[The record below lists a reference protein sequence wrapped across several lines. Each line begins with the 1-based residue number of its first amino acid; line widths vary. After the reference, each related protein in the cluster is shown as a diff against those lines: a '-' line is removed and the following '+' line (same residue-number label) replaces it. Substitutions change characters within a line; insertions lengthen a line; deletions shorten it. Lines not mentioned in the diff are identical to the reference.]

1 MNVRNIFLTIPLI
14 AILAA
19 CGDSKKGTSG
29 DGTAPIPVKASSIGL
44 SKGGTTLYASGTI
57 EAVQS
62 ANISTR
68 IMGFVQ
74 KLRVKPGDKVRKG
87 TVIIEI
93 NNSDI
98 SAKKAQV
105 RANILAAEAA
115 FANVEKD
122 YGRYKALFE
131 AQSAS
136 QKEMDDISAQYQMAK
151 ANLEAAKQM
160 EQEVEAQ
167 MNYVHIKSPF
177 NGVVTNTFVKEGDLA
192 NPGMPLLEVE
202 SPDQFQVVAMVPESD
217 ISKITR
223 EMEVNIQLK
232 TLDQWVSGKV
242 TEVSSSSKNTGGQYL
257 VKVILEPT
265 RLPVKSGMYT
275 TVGFPVDDSEEKD
288 LVLIPADILVKRGQ
302 LTGVYTVSAQDK
314 ALLRWIRLG
323 RTVGDSVTVLSGLNN
338 QDRVIY
344 SAEAK
349 LYNGAKILV
358 Q

>member
-1 MNVRNIFLTIPLI
+1 MNLKNILLTLTVLGV
-14 AILAA
+14 LAA
-19 CGDSKKGTSG
+19 CGNSNEGASG
-29 DGTAPIPVKASSIGL
+29 DDTAAIPVKASPISPAK
-44 SKGGTTLYASGTI
+44 SRTSLYASGTI

-74 KLRVKPGDKVRKG
+74 RLRVKPGDKVRRG
-87 TVIIEI
+87 TVLIEI

-98 SAKKAQV
+98 AAKRAQV

-151 ANLEAAKQM
+151 AKLEAARQM

-167 MNYVHIKSPF
+167 MNYVRIKSPF
-177 NGVVTNTFVKEGDLA
+177 DGVVTNTFVKEGDLA

-202 SPDQFQVVAMVPESD
+202 SPDQFQVVAMVPESE
-217 ISKITR
+217 ISKIAKD
-223 EMEVNIQLK
+223 MEVSVHLK
-232 TLDQWVSGKV
+232 TLDQWVRGRVS
-242 TEVSSSSKNTGGQYL
+242 EVSSSSKNTGGQYL
-257 VKVILEPT
+257 VKVILEET
-265 RLPVKSGMYT
+265 EQPVKSGMYT
-275 TVGFPVDDSEEKD
+275 TVGFPIEQTDQRDV
-288 LVLIPADILVKRGQ
+288 LLIPSDILVNKGQ
-302 LTGVYTVSAQDK
+302 LTGVFTVSAQDK
-314 ALLRWIRLG
+314 ALLRWVRLG

-338 QDRVIY
+338 EDRVIY
-344 SAEAK
+344 SAEGK
-349 LYNGAKILV
+349 LYNGAKIQV

>member
-1 MNVRNIFLTIPLI
+1 MNLKNILLVIPALT
-14 AILAA
+14 ILAA
-19 CGDSKKGTSG
+19 CGDSNQGKPVDDT
-29 DGTAPIPVKASSIGL
+29 TAIPVKVSPMSP
-44 SKGGTTLYASGTI
+44 SKSGATLYASGTI

-74 KLRVKPGDKVRKG
+74 RLRVKPGDKVRKG
-87 TVIIEI
+87 TVLIEI
-93 NNSDI
+93 NNADI
-98 SAKKAQV
+98 AAKRAQI

-151 ANLEAAKQM
+151 AKLEAARQM

-167 MNYVHIKSPF
+167 MNYVRIKSPF

-217 ISKITR
+217 ISKITQD
-223 EMEVNIQLK
+223 MAVNVHLK
-232 TLDQWVSGKV
+232 TLDQWLSGKV
-242 TEVSSSSKNTGGQYL
+242 SEVSSSSKNTGGQYL
-257 VKVILEPT
+257 VKVILEDTPQ
-265 RLPVKSGMYT
+265 PVKSGMYA
-275 TVGFPVDDSEEKD
+275 TVGFQIEGAGQKD
-288 LVLIPADILVKRGQ
+288 ALLIPSDILVNRGQ

-323 RTVGDSVTVLSGLNN
+323 RAVGDSVTVLSGLNAE
-338 QDRVIY
+338 DRVII
-344 SAEAK
+344 SAEGK
-349 LYNGAKILV
+349 LYNGAKIQV

>member
-1 MNVRNIFLTIPLI
+1 MNLRNILLAITLLT
-14 AILAA
+14 ILAA
-19 CGDSKKGTSG
+19 CGDSNQGKPA
-29 DGTAPIPVKASSIGL
+29 DDTAAIPVKVSSISP
-44 SKGGTTLYASGTI
+44 SKSGATLYASGTI

-74 KLRVKPGDKVRKG
+74 RLSAKPGDKVRKG
-87 TVIIEI
+87 SVLIEI

-98 SAKKAQV
+98 AAKRAQV

-136 QKEMDDISAQYQMAK
+136 QKEMDDISAQYQMTKAK
-151 ANLEAAKQM
+151 LEAARQM

-167 MNYVHIKSPF
+167 MNYVRIKSPF

-217 ISKITR
+217 ISKISQD
-223 EMEVNIQLK
+223 MMVNVHLK
-232 TLDQWVSGKV
+232 TLDQWLSGRVS
-242 TEVSSSSKNTGGQYL
+242 EVSSSSKNTGGQYL
-257 VKVILEPT
+257 VKVILEET
-265 RLPVKSGMYT
+265 QNPVKSGMYA
-275 TVGFPVDDSEEKD
+275 TVGFQIEGAARKD
-288 LVLIPADILVKRGQ
+288 ALLIPSDILVRRGQ
-302 LTGVYTVSAQDK
+302 LAGVYTASAQDK

-323 RTVGDSVTVLSGLNN
+323 RAVGDSVTVLSGLNAE
-338 QDRVIY
+338 DRVII
-344 SAEAK
+344 SAEGK
-349 LYNGAKILV
+349 LYNGAKIQV